1 MSANTIVPTGL
12 DKLAEIWVYLSATP
26 LFGLTLTLVAY
37 VIADAVYQRTNKF
50 PLANP
55 VLISVALIVTV
66 LSASGTSYQTYFQ
79 GAQFVHFL
87 LGTATV
93 ALAVPLA
100 RLWNELA
107 SRALPLLTGMFV
119 GATVSVLVALGVAK
133 LFAAPPTMMASL
145 LPKSVTAPIAMGI
158 AEQIGGSPTLAAV
171 FAISTG
177 IFGALI
183 ATPLLNALGIRDWSQ
198 RGFAVGVA
206 AHGIG
211 TARAYSV
218 DPRAGAYASLGM
230 GLHALLG
237 AMLLPWVAR
246 WFL

>member
-1 MSANTIVPTGL
+1 LPMGL

-37 VIADAVYQRTNKF
+37 VVADGIYQRTNKF

-55 VLISVALIVTV
+55 VLIAVALIVTV
-66 LSASGTSYQTYFQ
+66 LVASGTRYETYFQ

-93 ALAVPLA
+93 ALAIPLA

-107 SRALPLLTGMFV
+107 ARALPLLAAMFA
-119 GATVSVLVALGVAK
+119 GATASVLVALGVAK
-133 LFAAPPTMMASL
+133 LLAAPPAIVTSL

-183 ATPLLNALGIRDWSQ
+183 AAPLLNVLGIRDWSQ

-237 AMLLPWVAR
+237 ALFLPWVAR
-246 WFL
+246 WIF

>member
-1 MSANTIVPTGL
+1 MPTGL
-12 DKLAEIWVYLSATP
+12 EKLAEIWVYLSATP

-55 VLISVALIVTV
+55 VLISVALIVAV
-66 LSASGTSYQTYFQ
+66 LTASGTSYQTYFQ

-93 ALAVPLA
+93 ALAIPLA
-100 RLWNELA
+100 RLWKELA
-107 SRALPLLTGMFV
+107 SRALPLLTAMFA

-133 LFAAPPTMMASL
+133 LLSAPPTMMASL

-218 DPRAGAYASLGM
+218 HPRAGAYASLGM

-237 AMLLPWVAR
+237 ALLLPWVAR
-246 WFL
+246 WFI

>member
-1 MSANTIVPTGL
+1 
-12 DKLAEIWVYLSATP
+12 
-26 LFGLTLTLVAY
+26 
-37 VIADAVYQRTNKF
+37 
-50 PLANP
+50 
-55 VLISVALIVTV
+55 
-66 LSASGTSYQTYFQ
+66 
-79 GAQFVHFL
+79 VHFL

-93 ALAVPLA
+93 ALAIPLA
-100 RLWNELA
+100 RLWKELA
-107 SRALPLLTGMFV
+107 SRALPLLTAMFA
-119 GATVSVLVALGVAK
+119 GATASVLVALGVAK
-133 LFAAPPTMMASL
+133 LLAAPPTMMASL

-218 DPRAGAYASLGM
+218 HPRAGAYASLGM

-237 AMLLPWVAR
+237 ALLLPWVAR
-246 WFL
+246 WFI

>member
-1 MSANTIVPTGL
+1 MRANAILPTGL

-37 VIADAVYQRTNKF
+37 VVADAVYQRTNKF

-55 VLISVALIVTV
+55 VLISVALIVAV
-66 LSASGTSYQTYFQ
+66 LTASGTSYQTYFQ

-93 ALAVPLA
+93 ALAIPLA
-100 RLWNELA
+100 RLWKELA
-107 SRALPLLTGMFV
+107 SRALPLLTAMFA

-133 LFAAPPTMMASL
+133 LLAAPPTMVASL

-183 ATPLLNALGIRDWSQ
+183 ATPLLNALGVRDWSQ

-218 DPRAGAYASLGM
+218 HPRAGAYASLGM

-237 AMLLPWVAR
+237 ALLLPWVAH
-246 WFL
+246 WVM

>member
-1 MSANTIVPTGL
+1 MKGQPNLPVGL
-12 DKLAEIWVYLSATP
+12 DTLAEVWVYLSATP

-37 VIADAVYQRTNKF
+37 VIADSLYQRSQRH

-55 VLISVALIVTV
+55 VLIAVAIIITV
-66 LSASGTSYQTYFQ
+66 LMLTGTSYESYFK

-93 ALAVPLA
+93 ALAIPLA
-100 RLWNELA
+100 RLWRELA
-107 SRALPLLTGMFV
+107 ERAIPLLVAMLA
-119 GATVSVLVALGVAK
+119 GATVSVVVAVGIAR
-133 LFAAPPTMMASL
+133 LFDAPEIMVASL

-158 AEQIGGSPTLAAV
+158 AAQIGGSPTLAAV
-171 FAISTG
+171 FAVTTG
-177 IFGALI
+177 IVGALV
-183 ATPLLNALGIRDWSQ
+183 ATPLLNLLGIRDWSQ
-198 RGFAVGVA
+198 RGFSVGVA

-237 AMLLPWVAR
+237 AIALPWIAR
-246 WFL
+246 LIL